1 MVTVGAVISALIA
14 ISSVV
19 GYAAGVEVTR
29 IGSDGIEQGE
39 QPAPILSVIAV
50 VAPDGDDGLRACGG
64 RATGR
69 CSASRRCW

>member
-19 GYAAGVEVTR
+19 GYLAGVEVTR

-39 QPAPILSVIAV
+39 HEAPLAL
-50 VAPDGDDGLRACGG
+50 GD
-64 RATGR
+64 
-69 CSASRRCW
+69 RRRSG